1 MRFIELLLTI
11 FNYYKSILVGDFS
24 WFKKV
29 LWLFFKVFF
38 ILNYIKIIFFYFL
51 KLFLI
56 SVHQNDLKILKK
68 IIFFK
73 KLNLRKSFWNKKINK
88 VLVCLLL
95 FFYFLFSFKV
105 CVKLYFF
112 FLIYYVFFNLVFLK
126 IFVVNFSY
134 FLNELIVF

>member
-68 IIFFK
+68 INFFK
-73 KLNLRKSFWNKKINK
+73 KLNLKKSF
-88 VLVCLLL
+88 
-95 FFYFLFSFKV
+95 
-105 CVKLYFF
+105 
-112 FLIYYVFFNLVFLK
+112 
-126 IFVVNFSY
+126 
-134 FLNELIVF
+134 